1 MQASY
6 VFRQVPGDCLDLHYL
21 SFIAF
26 SCPNLLQE
34 VDRFDDLDVLL
45 KNRGFRGVH
54 KVYIRVKS
62 FITLYAMVP
71 FSYI

>member
-54 KVYIRVKS
+54 KSRTGEASDGCAIFWKEN
-62 FITLYAMVP
+62 L
-71 FSYI
+71 